1 MAHDR
6 RPWDK
11 LLMHL
16 FADAI
21 GCWLL
26 FVSFVFVGS
35 FSVNSILLLLYLPS
49 FSYSSC
55 LRLLGRLCFLPCF
68 MLSLAPCAFQRD
80 MLGILFLLSL
90 FIASFYIL
98 LSLFIQTIISPRCL
112 STYLLHSFSYW
123 HSSSSG
129 CISINFFQCV
139 ICMVTYCAGIKEICL
154 DK

>member
-1 MAHDR
+1 MLIAFR
-6 RPWDK
+6 Q
-11 LLMHL
+11 LCL
-16 FADAI
+16 
-21 GCWLL
+21 CW
-26 FVSFVFVGS
+26 F

-68 MLSLAPCAFQRD
+68 MSSLALCAFQPD
-80 MLGILFLLSL
+80 MLGIIFLLSL

-112 STYLLHSFSYW
+112 SIYLSSFFLRLTW
-123 HSSSSG
+123 FSSG
-129 CISINFFQCV
+129 CISIKFFQCV
-139 ICMVTYCAGIKEICL
+139 ICMVTYCAGIKGICL